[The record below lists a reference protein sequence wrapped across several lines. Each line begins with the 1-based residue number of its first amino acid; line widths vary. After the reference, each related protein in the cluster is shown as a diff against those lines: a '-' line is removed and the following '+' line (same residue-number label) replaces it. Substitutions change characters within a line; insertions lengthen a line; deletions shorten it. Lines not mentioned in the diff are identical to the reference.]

1 VLLHKKCLWLLL
13 LHLYIENF
21 STHEHFQLGTGVPN
35 FQKLRRWYQVK
46 FTVDQQ
52 GLTDGV
58 NWVSRSLSTRPIKT
72 ELLGIVIDATGDE
85 VFLSGSDLETSSKA
99 HFAADIVTKGKVL
112 VPGKLLAEICRS
124 LPNKPI
130 TIALDGTRV
139 LVTSGAAKFTLPTL
153 SIDEYP
159 NLPELPEGTGTVA
172 SDTFAQAVAQV
183 AVAAGRDDSLP
194 TLTGVHVEINEDS
207 VTLAATDRY
216 RLAVREFTWQPSQP
230 GVSTTALLR
239 GRTIAEAAKSLISAK
254 NVSLSIA
261 PAVNNDR
268 LAGFAGAGKTM
279 TSRMLDGTFPP
290 YRHLLDQNIISTAI
304 VEVAPFLDSVRRVAL
319 VTDKTVPLRLEFN
332 GTTVSLEAGAG
343 EEAQATEA
351 IDILLNGEP
360 ISIAFN
366 PTFLTDGLQAV
377 GTPFVQISF
386 TGSNKPA
393 ILMGKN
399 EATGN
404 VVENYRY
411 LLMPMRYAS

>member
-1 VLLHKKCLWLLL
+1 VSDFQTEKK
-13 LHLYIENF
+13 
-21 STHEHFQLGTGVPN
+21 
-35 FQKLRRWYQVK
+35 RRRYAVK
-46 FTVDQQ
+46 FTVDQL

-159 NLPELPEGTGTVA
+159 HLPELPEGTGVVA

-194 TLTGVHVEINEDS
+194 TLTGVHVEITEDN

-239 GRTIAEAAKSLISAK
+239 GRTIAEAAKSLIGAK

-261 PAVNNDR
+261 PAVNSDR

-290 YRHLLDQNIISTAI
+290 YRHLLDQNIISTAV
-304 VEVAPFLDSVRRVAL
+304 VEVAPFLDSVRSVAL

-351 IDILLNGEP
+351 IDILFNGEP
-360 ISIAFN
+360 ISIEFN
-366 PTFLTDGLQAV
+366 PTFLSDGLQAV